1 MNIWYKLLI
10 LFIEYCISVFM
21 MIVAEKTI
29 YTILL
34 FTILHAVSIMLLYS
48 FNAIEDI
55 KQLEKDIVR
64 NTLDDIN
71 TFYGLQE
78 YKDFWKIV
86 VICESFVWVLCLI
99 VFCYSF

>member
-10 LFIEYCISVFM
+10 LFIEYCISVTA
-21 MIVAEKTI
+21 MILIERTI

-34 FTILHAVSIMLLYS
+34 FTILHAVTIMLIYS
-48 FNAIEDI
+48 FNAIENV
-55 KQLEKDIVR
+55 KQLEKEISR

-71 TFYGLQE
+71 TFYSLQE

-86 VICESFVWVLCLI
+86 VICESFVWVVCLI

>member
-10 LFIEYCISVFM
+10 LFIEYCISVTS
-21 MIVAEKTI
+21 MILIERTI

-34 FTILHAVSIMLLYS
+34 FTILHAVTIMLIYS
-48 FNAIEDI
+48 FNAIENV
-55 KQLEKDIVR
+55 KQLEKEISR

-71 TFYGLQE
+71 TFYSLQE

-86 VICESFVWVLCLI
+86 VICESFVWVVCLI